1 MNQNLSILI
10 SLFHLK
16 TKTKSLKS
24 FKVHHTTNAKSIHF
38 IATSVTYLDFQLHKS
53 IAPTILCIVHA
64 NQFHYVHIE
73 VHNFKMSPIKQFQYV
88 QKNVLIRITSR

>member
-10 SLFHLK
+10 SLLHIK

-24 FKVHHTTNAKSIHF
+24 FNVHHKTKPKSIHF
-38 IATSVTYLDFQLHKS
+38 IATIVTYLDFQLQKS
-53 IAPTILCIVHA
+53 IAPTILCIFHA

-73 VHNFKMSPIKQFQYV
+73 VHNFIRNPIEQFQYV
-88 QKNVLIRITSR
+88 QKNVVIRITFR